1 MHCHIM
7 ITNIGDELK
16 KQREKNKLT
25 LEDVEHATKIRIKNL
40 TAIEE
45 GNWDFFPSRT
55 YIQGIISS
63 YGKFLELDEQKLI
76 AYFRR
81 EYEQRDQLKFKARTT
96 KEQFTPQAKKMI
108 KMVIILIII
117 AFVGYFGYQLKLYYT
132 PPKVVIIEPKQTL
145 FSKDKITLK
154 GSTEKDSTIL
164 VNEEEVFLNEKNIF
178 ETEIPLPDEKNEVT
192 IEVIGANGRK
202 TVVKKVYLKK

>member
-178 ETEIPLPDEKNEVT
+178 ETEIPLPDEKNEVI

>member
-1 MHCHIM
+1 VHCHIM

-178 ETEIPLPDEKNEVT
+178 ETEIPLPDEKNEVI

>member
-1 MHCHIM
+1 M

-154 GSTEKDSTIL
+154 GSTENDSTIL

-178 ETEIPLPDEKNEVT
+178 ETEIPLPDEKNEVI

>member
-1 MHCHIM
+1 M

-178 ETEIPLPDEKNEVT
+178 ETEIPLPDEKNEVI